1 MDDQLIEVEV
11 AYARPERQVI
21 VRIKMTTPATI
32 EQAIKTS
39 GILDQFP
46 EIDPLIG
53 VGLFGQQRPLE
64 TQLQGGDRV
73 EIYRPL
79 MMDPREARRAR
90 ALRK

>member
-1 MDDQLIEVEV
+1 MDDRLIEVEV

-32 EQAIKTS
+32 EQAIKAS

-53 VGLFGQQRPLE
+53 VGLFGHQLPLE

-79 MMDPREARRAR
+79 MIDPREARRAR

>member
-1 MDDQLIEVEV
+1 MDDPLIEVEV

-32 EQAIKTS
+32 EQAINAS

-64 TQLQGGDRV
+64 TPLQGGDRV

-79 MMDPREARRAR
+79 MIDPREARRAR